1 LAGFGSLVDT
11 YEGDFSMM
19 FRKWMIG
26 ICVAVAAMVG
36 SAVAEAQG
44 ERLVGH
50 SDVSFMVDNRSSRAV
65 TVQLVFPLEEK
76 AAPAVEKQVAYPY
89 VAVPAYAQASFVHEA
104 VEPTEKMSSRAH
116 RLEVRD
122 AKTNRVLYGKVV
134 SMSKPYKADS
144 GFKAAAAAPGYS
156 IKVNRF
162 QEVKVSSMAAMP
174 DMIY

>member
-1 LAGFGSLVDT
+1 
-11 YEGDFSMM
+11 MM
-19 FRKWMIG
+19 FRTWMIG
-26 ICVAVAAMVG
+26 ACVAVAAMVG
-36 SAVAEAQG
+36 SAVAEAQDAP
-44 ERLVGH
+44 LVGH

-156 IKVNRF
+156 ITVNRL
-162 QEVKVSSMAAMP
+162 QEVKVRLMAAMP
-174 DMIY
+174 DMMP